1 MGTRIFSKSSLP
13 IHGIAVPYLYFNI
26 CFKNVSEL
34 KNFKNL
40 QLVNPDV
47 SSEFVAEINKTS
59 DVILFGAINHT
70 DSKLYKQ
77 IKKMLDE
84 MNIMDN

>member
-1 MGTRIFSKSSLP
+1 MFEKLSPEI
-13 IHGIAVPYLYFNI
+13 I
-26 CFKNVSEL
+26 SEL

-40 QLVNPDV
+40 QLVTPDV

-84 MNIMDN
+84 NNQLFGNQIQWAVLTD